1 MPTFRSLFGAVAL
14 YATTAFPSW
23 AEDFALILTNRDYD
37 RVSDASDAVN
47 YDQAAQMLRRQGF
60 RVFGGADWVSHSMAD
75 AAAGFQQALTTG
87 QVDRVVVIVSGWMA
101 EGPTDSWLLA
111 RDYGQINALNIG
123 QYGLSLNTLADL
135 LGDYPGRAVIAVVP
149 SLRGAAPLGQ
159 GLRGGSAPLDLPQGV
174 AAMRGRADRVLSVLG
189 EQVLE
194 QGVALGG
201 LADQTDLGVTF
212 TGYLP
217 DDQPLGGRGAGD
229 GDSDSAYWS
238 AVRDIDTLEG
248 YRAYLNRFPRGMYA
262 DEARR
267 RADDIQNRPSREAE
281 SREAALNLS
290 RDARREIQRQLT
302 LLGFDTNG
310 IDGVFGAGTRRA
322 IVAYQRSKGW
332 EQTGYVDNDQLEM
345 LRRDALRRARELE
358 EEDRLRRAEEE
369 RLDRDLWRIMGGR
382 GDEASLRE
390 YLRRFPDGIYS
401 DEARN
406 RLQDIEDRRRRDVDV
421 RVRAAWDEARRADTL
436 SSYRRFLAQY
446 PQSEFAD
453 AAQSRIEELLEE
465 ERNADQ
471 VERDRAE
478 EAIVAAIPVTRLLVE
493 KALAGAG
500 FNPGKVD
507 GEFDKA
513 TRKAIRKF
521 QRASDLPVTG
531 YVSQMTMVRLMGGVG
546 R

>member
-1 MPTFRSLFGAVAL
+1 MPTFRSLIGAVAL
-14 YATTAFPSW
+14 YATTALPSW

-37 RVSDASDAVN
+37 RVSDAYDAVD

-60 RVFGGADWVSHSMAD
+60 RVFGGSDWVARSMAD
-75 AAAGFQQALTTG
+75 AAAGFQQALEAG

-111 RDYGQINALNIG
+111 RDYGLINALNVG
-123 QYGLSLNTLADL
+123 QYGLSLNTVAAM
-135 LGDYPGRAVIAVVP
+135 LGRYPGQAVIAVVP

-159 GLRGGSAPLDLPQGV
+159 GLRGGAAPLDLPQGV

-189 EQVLE
+189 EQVLG
-194 QGVALGG
+194 QGAALGA
-201 LADQTDLGVTF
+201 LADQSGLGVTF
-212 TGYLP
+212 AGYLP
-217 DDQPLGGRGAGD
+217 EDQPLGGGQADSGN
-229 GDSDSAYWS
+229 SDSAYWS

-267 RADDIQNRPSREAE
+267 RVDDIETRPAREAE

-310 IDGVFGAGTRRA
+310 IDGIFGGGTRRA

-332 EQTGYVDNDQLEM
+332 DETGFVDNDQLHM
-345 LRRDALRRARELE
+345 LRQDALRRARELE
-358 EEDRLRRAEEE
+358 EEERRRRAEEE
-369 RLDRDLWRIMGGR
+369 RQDRDLWRLMGGR

-401 DEARN
+401 DEARD
-406 RLQDIEDRRRRDVDV
+406 RLSEIEDRRRRDVDV
-421 RVRAAWDEARRADTL
+421 RIRAAWDEARSADTL

-446 PQSEFAD
+446 PNSEFAG
-453 AAQSRIEELLEE
+453 AAQSRIDELLED
-465 ERNADQ
+465 ERNAKQ
-471 VERDRAE
+471 IERDKAE

-493 KALAGAG
+493 KTLSEAG
-500 FNPGKVD
+500 FDPGKVD
-507 GEFDKA
+507 GEFDKK

-521 QRASDLPVTG
+521 QRANDLPVTG
-531 YVSQMTMVRLMGGVG
+531 YVSQMTMVRLMGRVG